1 MWPQNVNALDVLEV
15 DHNLVLRMTADVY
28 ETAMNELSLNQ
39 KGVIQKK
46 KKTFKELAVSVKL
59 TV

>member
-1 MWPQNVNALDVLEV
+1 MWPQNLNALDVLEV
-15 DHNLVLRMTADVY
+15 DHNLVLRMAADVY

-39 KGVIQKK
+39 KEVIQKK
-46 KKTFKELAVSVKL
+46 NFKELAGSVKL

>member
-1 MWPQNVNALDVLEV
+1 MWPQNVNALDVLEI

-46 KKTFKELAVSVKL
+46 KKPSKNWQSV
-59 TV
+59 